1 MNYLEIARRTND
13 VTGFQGVVNSVDT
26 SGYQSTLTAA
36 IKDTYEDIQRY
47 RPDWNW
53 MRMYRQVNV
62 SDAKEYYTL
71 EELWAGDE
79 VNLAE
84 WLYLNHDYKRLRNIH
99 YDDYMLLDLSTG
111 TPSKPKG
118 FALEPAS
125 KNLLITPVDA
135 VYTLD
140 LHYIRTLDKLVKNTD
155 TPVLPA
161 RHHQLIVYGAI
172 TKLSTFIGNG
182 TLYDT
187 YSMKYA
193 EGMGQLMREEN
204 PAKVVRK
211 RPIA

>member
-1 MNYLEIARRTND
+1 MNYLEIARRVND
-13 VTGFQGVVNSVDT
+13 TTGFQGQINTVVA
-26 SGYQSTLTAA
+26 SGYQATLTSA
-36 IKDTYEDIQRY
+36 IKDTFEDIQRY

-53 MRMYRQVNV
+53 MKKYRQVNV
-62 SDAKEYYTL
+62 SNLASSYTL

-79 VNLAE
+79 VDLAE
-84 WLYLNHDYKRLRNIH
+84 WLYLNYDYKRLRQIH
-99 YDDYMLLDLSTG
+99 PEDYELIDFTAASYREPKLYTIDPATKDLRIS
-111 TPSKPKG
+111 
-118 FALEPAS
+118 
-125 KNLLITPVDA
+125 PVDQ

-140 LHYIRTLDKLVKNTD
+140 LHYIRTLQELVNNTD
-155 TPVLPA
+155 TPILPA
-161 RHHQLIVYGAI
+161 RHHALIVYGAI

-204 PAKVVRK
+204 PAKVIRK